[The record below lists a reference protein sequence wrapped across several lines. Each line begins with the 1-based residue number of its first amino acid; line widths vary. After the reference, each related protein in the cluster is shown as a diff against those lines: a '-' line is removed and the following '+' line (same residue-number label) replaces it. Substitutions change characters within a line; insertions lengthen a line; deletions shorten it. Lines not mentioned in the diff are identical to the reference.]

1 MNEASAMD
9 AHAIR
14 MHGMRGSSSENPWP
28 AALVAVAIVL
38 FGCAEEDQRDGSSA
52 AGGIGGVRA
61 AMTGSGGAGGNAAA
75 AGSAGDARTND
86 AGSSGRGG
94 SGGGTVAGGGSGGVG
109 GMGEAGAGGQ
119 GAAGDAAAGEGG
131 AGEDGGEPLARCVG
145 GPEPPASWQE
155 HWFEHEQLLT
165 RVFHDDCV
173 AIYFDADVDRDEAAW
188 LFPYVSRI
196 WEYSLATYGAMG
208 EERLF
213 VIFHQGKYG
222 GGHPSYWY
230 DASHDNRNVADQG
243 GNDWSQGNYDLVS
256 HEIGHVV
263 ESTAPY
269 PRRSSPAFG
278 LWGDSKWAEF
288 YQYDL
293 YVALGM
299 TEHAEAVFDRFTN
312 ASDDFPRPGTRWFR
326 DWFHPLWRDH
336 GGAQVM
342 VNFFRLLHDHY
353 DGGAM
358 NWGEYVHFSSGA
370 AGTDLVALATEA
382 FGWPDEW
389 QQQLEE
395 ARAEFPEVT
404 Y

>member
-1 MNEASAMD
+1 MY
-9 AHAIR
+9 R
-14 MHGMRGSSSENPWP
+14 WPWP
-28 AALVAVAIVL
+28 AALAAALMSL
-38 FGCAEEDQRDGSSA
+38 FGCAEDAQRGAANA
-52 AGGIGGVRA
+52 AGSPRDPTNA
-61 AMTGSGGAGGNAAA
+61 SAGAGGVAAA
-75 AGSAGDARTND
+75 AGSGEAAR
-86 AGSSGRGG
+86 AR
-94 SGGGTVAGGGSGGVG
+94 VGGGSGPFGSSGSGTISG
-109 GMGEAGAGGQ
+109 GAGNADAGAAAAGDGGRSTAGDPAESDAGAGE
-119 GAAGDAAAGEGG
+119 GAAD
-131 AGEDGGEPLARCVG
+131 EPIARCVG
-145 GPEPPASWQE
+145 GPAPPTSWQE
-155 HWFEHEQLLT
+155 HWFEHDQALT

-173 AIYFDADVDRDEAAW
+173 AIYFDSDVDRDEAEW
-188 LFPYVSRI
+188 LFSYVSRI

-213 VIFHQGKYG
+213 AIFHQGRYG

-243 GNDWSQGNYDLVS
+243 GNDWSEGNYDLVS

-269 PRRSSPAFG
+269 PRRTSPAFG

-288 YQYDL
+288 YQYDV

-299 TEHAEAVFDRFTN
+299 TEHAADVLERFSN
-312 ASDDFPRPGTRWFR
+312 ASESFPRPGTRWFR
-326 DWFHPLWRDH
+326 DWFYPLWRDQ

-358 NWGEYVHFSSGA
+358 NWGEYVHFMSGA
-370 AGTDLVALATEA
+370 AGTDLVALATTA

-389 QQQLEE
+389 QQQYER
-395 ARAEFPEVT
+395 ARADFPEVV